1 VANEAST
8 PGERHQLEAELRL
21 LLGCLPRAAGAN
33 CRAMRAVV
41 VVAACL
47 SVAASFAPSA
57 RRRPTL
63 FRRAETLE
71 TETEDVEKK
80 TGVGTPLF
88 DKRVSPESRPLDAAQ
103 QSLLETVSEGIER
116 HPVLV
121 EAVAAKVAEDLDG
134 ERPMNKGD
142 GSLAS
147 RLENFFVGLVRHP
160 AMLWATFIR
169 VSELVEEE
177 LVEDGGEEQAKQA
190 EKIRQ
195 VRIAAE
201 AVRESRKI

>member
-1 VANEAST
+1 
-8 PGERHQLEAELRL
+8 
-21 LLGCLPRAAGAN
+21 
-33 CRAMRAVV
+33 MRAVV

-71 TETEDVEKK
+71 TETEDVEQK

-190 EKIRQ
+190 EKIHKA
-195 VRIAAE
+195 RIAAE

>member
-1 VANEAST
+1 
-8 PGERHQLEAELRL
+8 
-21 LLGCLPRAAGAN
+21 
-33 CRAMRAVV
+33 MRVV
-41 VVAACL
+41 VSLLACAALGFQPPPVAPRRPLTSRPAADDL
-47 SVAASFAPSA
+47 SETQQNLLDSVA
-57 RRRPTL
+57 
-63 FRRAETLE
+63 
-71 TETEDVEKK
+71 
-80 TGVGTPLF
+80 
-88 DKRVSPESRPLDAAQ
+88 
-103 QSLLETVSEGIER
+103 EGIER

-121 EAVAAKVAEDLDG
+121 EAVATKVAEDLG
-134 ERPMNKGD
+134 QERPMDKND
-142 GSLAS
+142 GSFAA

-177 LVEDGGEEQAKQA
+177 LVEAGGEDQAKQA